1 MIVGVREMTVE
12 RGIDPRPLPLI
23 LAGGAA
29 GLHGAEIAEGL
40 GIEEVIAP
48 RHAGVY
54 CALGMAMTGVRYDYN
69 ATVVQALSDL
79 EPAAV
84 RSLLDSAYKRLRVS
98 FSDLEQAMAGP
109 EFELEIEARYVGQFH
124 ELTIPVH
131 EADLLNLENGRVLE
145 SFHQAHIGA
154 YGFAQASNPVE
165 IVNLRVTGVG
175 VLKGQT
181 APSDDGGQMCLA
193 PTAARPIWTNGA
205 TDWHMAQSYVLA
217 DTSSQKLRAVTG
229 PSLIDLPTSTLLVP
243 DGWMCSVTEA
253 GDLLLARAL
262 T

>member
-1 MIVGVREMTVE
+1 
-12 RGIDPRPLPLI
+12 
-23 LAGGAA
+23 
-29 GLHGAEIAEGL
+29 
-40 GIEEVIAP
+40 
-48 RHAGVY
+48 
-54 CALGMAMTGVRYDYN
+54 RYDYN

-131 EADLLNLENGRVLE
+131 EAGFLNLENGRVLE

-217 DTSSQKLRAVTG
+217 DTSSQK
-229 PSLIDLPTSTLLVP
+229 
-243 DGWMCSVTEA
+243 
-253 GDLLLARAL
+253 
-262 T
+262 